1 MIELLAVVAIIGIL
15 SALLLSAVSSAK
27 RTAQRA
33 ACRTVIRAYTME
45 FSEGQGRLV
54 TRIPQEA
61 NCHQCHYPRYNAG
74 LFLDVINP

>member
-15 SALLLSAVSSAK
+15 SALILSAVSSAK

-45 FSEGQGRLV
+45 FSE
-54 TRIPQEA
+54 
-61 NCHQCHYPRYNAG
+61 
-74 LFLDVINP
+74 